1 MENES
6 PALAVLKVKRYAYLR
21 DIETNRQK
29 ASESKVPEERCQHNI
44 GLLIAESQVR
54 AIDKAIKNL
63 TEE

>member
-21 DIETNRQK
+21 EVETNRRK
-29 ASESKVPEERCQHNI
+29 ASASITPDERCQHNI

-54 AIDKAIKNL
+54 AIEKAIKNL